1 MPAFRFFSVLA
12 ETGISAGLCSSAGDS
27 LRIYREN
34 SVPLGNACGENEL
47 VCFFAV
53 AVFSLFYFCL
63 YEETDNGSRRFL
75 KYGALALFPVMV
87 VQALGIYI
95 RFEAYGLT
103 AARYASMICSGFGLA
118 VIAFAFSGEP
128 PVRFFFGGDYW
139 RPVQHDTA
147 ESH

>member
-1 MPAFRFFSVLA
+1 MNWYAS
-12 ETGISAGLCSSAGDS
+12 
-27 LRIYREN
+27 
-34 SVPLGNACGENEL
+34 
-47 VCFFAV
+47 FAV

-118 VIAFAFSGEP
+118 VIAFAFFRRAACP
-128 PVRFFFGGDYW
+128 LFLLADYW
-139 RPVQHDTA
+139 RPVQHDPA
-147 ESH
+147 ESY

>member
-1 MPAFRFFSVLA
+1 MPAFRLFPVLA
-12 ETGISAGLCSSAGDS
+12 ETGIPAGLCNSADDS

-34 SVPLGNACGENEL
+34 PVSLGDACGENDWYAS
-47 VCFFAV
+47 FAV

-118 VIAFAFSGEP
+118 VIAFAFFRRA
-128 PVRFFFGGDYW
+128 PVRFFFW
-139 RPVQHDTA
+139 RGLLVSCA
-147 ESH
+147 A